1 MLSSGCL
8 EIGTGSSNS
17 SRSSNQSSIFS
28 FLWREAR
35 RLFREQALDL
45 KIVTLV
51 AVMSEPFA

>member
-1 MLSSGCL
+1 MLSSDCSQ
-8 EIGTGSSNS
+8 IGTGSSNPT
-17 SRSSNQSSIFS
+17 RSANQSSIFS